1 MKEGDIL
8 GWIFKPRGD
17 QKVRNPLGDEFF
29 NSPDLLTDTSSLVRE
44 AIQNSLDAR
53 VDMEQPVRVRFKL
66 GAISDPG
73 LKQDFFA
80 DLEVH
85 TKSVLGASRGKI
97 SNDCR
102 FLVYE
107 DFNTEGLRGDTT
119 LDHVAGSLEKESA
132 NYTYFVHYEGEGNKG
147 DGKRGKWGIG
157 KVVFPMISKINAF
170 FAYSIRDEEHSPCGN
185 NPVLIGQC
193 VLKFH
198 EIHGQTFQPDG
209 WFSPDAVSTPQ
220 PFSGK
225 QATEIAKKWG
235 VSRISEPGLSVIIP
249 YVLESVGANQLRDA
263 VIRQYFIAILSG
275 DLICTIED
283 QNGQII
289 TVNANSISAIVE
301 ELDELTEGSTRDLQ
315 ARQVNKAIEA
325 LGKTSKLE
333 GAAVS
338 NHWKIADKTTAPSTI
353 SVPKEVVET
362 VKREIEVSG
371 VSLTKIETA
380 TPKQFSK
387 ETEIGTFDILIW
399 RDEDSTNPV
408 IYSREGILVP
418 GSRATNLRNYGA
430 LVLVDNGPLAD
441 LLGKSEGPAHEEW
454 SDKTERFAD
463 AYHLQL
469 ALASRLI
476 RLVRLLPQRMQQ
488 ELSKK
493 DNQESDDIFFSD
505 WFSSENQTIQLK
517 KNLQKKERDDLNDV
531 IPNGLLPMNPKMS
544 ISAAH
549 GKVSVSPGQTLGAK
563 GDLLKIEFAYAVSKG
578 NAFSNWSELDFSFN
592 QKGSVKIKETGL
604 RIIRKTQNSLELEI
618 EKVGNWQLTLDGF
631 DPYRD
636 LEVKASISS
645 SGE

>member
-1 MKEGDIL
+1 M

-53 VDMEQPVRVRFKL
+53 VDREQPVSVRFKL
-66 GAISDPG
+66 GAISDPK
-73 LKQDFFA
+73 LEKDFFA

-85 TKSVLGASRGKI
+85 TKAVLGISRGTI
-97 SNDCR
+97 SSECR
-102 FLVYE
+102 YLVYE

-119 LDHVAGSLEKESA
+119 VDHVSPSLDKESA

-170 FAYSIRDEEHSPCGN
+170 FAYSIRDKEHSPCGN

-209 WFSPDAVSTPQ
+209 WFSPDASSTPL
-220 PFSGK
+220 PFSGQ
-225 QATEIAKKWG
+225 QAVEMAKKWG
-235 VSRISEPGLSVIIP
+235 VSRNTESGLSVIVP
-249 YVLESVGANQLRDA
+249 YVVESVRADQLRDA

-283 QNGQII
+283 QNGQIMI
-289 TVNANSISAIVE
+289 INANSISEIVE
-301 ELDELTEGSTRDLQ
+301 NLEELTEGSTRDLQ
-315 ARQVNKAIEA
+315 ARQVTKAIEA
-325 LGKTSKLE
+325 FGNTFKLE
-333 GAAVS
+333 SAVAG
-338 NHWKIADKTTAPSTI
+338 NHWKITDKTTAPSTI
-353 SVPKEVVET
+353 SVPEEVVEM
-362 VKREIEVSG
+362 VSKDIDVNG
-371 VSLTKIETA
+371 VSLIKIETA
-380 TPKQFSK
+380 TPKPFSK
-387 ETEIGTFDILIW
+387 GTETGTFDILIW

-430 LVLVDNGPLAD
+430 LVLVDKGPLAD

-463 AYHLQL
+463 AYHLKL
-469 ALASRLI
+469 KLASRLI
-476 RLVRLLPQRMQQ
+476 RLVRLLPQRIQQ

-493 DNQESDDIFFSD
+493 EIQESDDTFFSD
-505 WFSSENQTIQLK
+505 WFSAENQTTQSK
-517 KNLQKKERDDLNDV
+517 KNPKKKEKDDSHV
-531 IPNGLLPMNPKMS
+531 VTPPGLLPTSPKMT
-544 ISAAH
+544 ISAAN
-549 GKVSVSPGQTLGAK
+549 GKVSVSPGQTQAAK
-563 GDLLKIEFAYAVSKG
+563 GDLLKLEFAYAVSKG
-578 NAFSNWSELDFSFN
+578 NAFTNWSELDFSFN
-592 QKGSVKIKETGL
+592 QKGLVKIRDTGL
-604 RIIRKTQNSLELEI
+604 RLIRKTQNTLELEI
-618 EKVGNWQLTLDGF
+618 EKVGNWRLTLDGF

-636 LEVKASISS
+636 LEVKASLSS